1 MARAGPAPAGESTV
15 RAHNPAIAPLIGSG
29 GLLVGRAT
37 PSAAAEP
44 SWDDAPE
51 PGLHRLLADPAREA
65 REHPPCAP
73 EGGVE
78 PRPQARQSAADTGK
92 RSGDAPGRYRRADR
106 ERQAHDGARPPP

>member
-15 RAHNPAIAPLIGSG
+15 RTHNPATAPLIVSG
-29 GLLVGRAT
+29 DHLVGRA
-37 PSAAAEP
+37 
-44 SWDDAPE
+44 
-51 PGLHRLLADPAREA
+51 ARPFGDLVHEV

-92 RSGDAPGRYRRADR
+92 GSSDAPGRYRRADS
-106 ERQAHDGARPPP
+106 ERQAHDEARPPS